1 MAGVRPDDANAVVS
15 ATVDPMTRGLGAS
28 VGRERT
34 SRIDSATAAFTIGA
48 LIAGLALLALGQGMT
63 FFADEWATIEG
74 RGLDLVSFLR
84 PFNEHWLGTTIL
96 AYRLLFD
103 AVGLHSYVPY
113 LALLIALHLLVATEV
128 FVLVRRAAG
137 PVPALAAGIIALV
150 FGSGFENL
158 YWAMQIGFI
167 GAIAL
172 GFGAMLALDGSPSG
186 RRLALA
192 TCLLTVS
199 VTTSG
204 LGLVMVAAVG
214 LELVANPRQR
224 RFIAVAA
231 VPAATYLAW
240 FLALGRSG
248 VATTRDPFTL
258 GALAQVPGF
267 VAEGAGAAAGS
278 ITGLGPSIG
287 LLVAASVVALAGWR
301 LVREREIAA
310 RAVGCLGGI
319 VVLYVLTGLVRAQLS
334 ADAAL
339 YTRYTYL
346 AGMLLLVALGTLVG
360 PSLRPW
366 PTASRPGLVATA
378 GLAAVLALALTWNV
392 RLLLDGRD
400 LFLARADR
408 TRALVTVALEPL
420 PAAVR
425 PERTLILVPSPAS
438 LRRII
443 DAAGS
448 PLTDALVIG
457 GVPPVSP
464 AALADAQRRLAE
476 GAGPIGPLP

>member
-1 MAGVRPDDANAVVS
+1 MAGVGPGDPSTVVTAAVDPMSRGLGVSLSRGRTGRFDS
-15 ATVDPMTRGLGAS
+15 ATV
-28 VGRERT
+28 
-34 SRIDSATAAFTIGA
+34 AFTVGA
-48 LIAGLALLALGQGMT
+48 LIAGLALLALGQGLT

-74 RGLDLVSFLR
+74 RGLDLASFLR
-84 PFNEHWLGTTIL
+84 PFNEHWLGTTIVV
-96 AYRLLFD
+96 YRLLFG

-137 PVPALAAGIIALV
+137 PALALASGLVALV

-167 GAIAL
+167 GATAL
-172 GFGAMLALDGSPSG
+172 GFGAMLALNGSPS
-186 RRLALA
+186 RRRVALA
-192 TCLLTVS
+192 AGLLTVG

-214 LELVANPRQR
+214 LELLADARRRRLIVAT
-224 RFIAVAA
+224 A
-231 VPAATYLAW
+231 VPAAIYLAW
-240 FLALGRSG
+240 YLALGRSG

-267 VAEGAGAAAGS
+267 VAEGVGAAAGAV
-278 ITGLGPSIG
+278 TGLGPVIG
-287 LLVAASVVALAGWR
+287 LLVAAGVAALTGWR
-301 LVREREIAA
+301 LARDRDVSA

-319 VVLYVLTGLVRAQLS
+319 VVLYVLTGLVRAQLV

-346 AGMLLLVALGTLVG
+346 AGMLLLVALGALIG
-360 PSLRPW
+360 PSVRPW
-366 PTASRPGLVATA
+366 PTAPRPRLVATA
-378 GLAAVLALALTWNV
+378 GLAAVLGLALTWNV

-400 LFLARADR
+400 LFLGRADR

-420 PAAVR
+420 PATVE
-425 PERTLILVPSPAS
+425 PERTLILVPSPTS
-438 LRRII
+438 LRRIV
-443 DAAGS
+443 DASGS
-448 PLTDALVIG
+448 PLTDTLVVG